1 MVTEKYFNELKKS
14 MMQKS
19 VDALISE
26 FNKQVGSN
34 AWTSLR
40 GVHDSVLIDTLIE
53 KGIDVSSI
61 YDGVDISFKHK
72 VKLSEDKTRII
83 LA

>member
-1 MVTEKYFNELKKS
+1 MVTEKYFNELKES

-40 GVHDSVLIDTLIE
+40 GVHDSVLIDTLIA
-53 KGIDVSSI
+53 KGIDVATI
-61 YDGVDISFKHK
+61 YDGVDISFNHK

-83 LA
+83 LV

>member
-1 MVTEKYFNELKKS
+1 MVTEKYFNELKES

-19 VDALISE
+19 VDSLISE
-26 FNKQVGSN
+26 FNRQVGSN

-40 GVHDSVLIDTLIE
+40 GVHDSVLIDTLIA
-53 KGIDVSSI
+53 KGIDVSAI
-61 YDGVDISFKHK
+61 YDGVDISFNHK

-83 LA
+83 LV

>member
-1 MVTEKYFNELKKS
+1 MVTEKYFNELKES

-26 FNKQVGSN
+26 FNRQVGSN

-40 GVHDSVLIDTLIE
+40 GVHDSVLIDTLIA

-61 YDGVDISFKHK
+61 YDGVDVSFKHK
-72 VKLSEDKTRII
+72 VKLSEDKTCII

>member
-1 MVTEKYFNELKKS
+1 MVTEKYFNELKES

-26 FNKQVGSN
+26 FNRQVGSN

-40 GVHDSVLIDTLIE
+40 GVHDSVLIDTLIA
-53 KGIDVSSI
+53 KGIDVSAI
-61 YDGVDISFKHK
+61 YDGVDISFNHK

-83 LA
+83 LV

>member
-1 MVTEKYFNELKKS
+1 MVTEKYFNELKES

-19 VDALISE
+19 VDSLISE
-26 FNKQVGSN
+26 FNRQVGSN

-40 GVHDSVLIDTLIE
+40 GVHDSVLIDTLIA
-53 KGIDVSSI
+53 KGIDVATI
-61 YDGVDISFKHK
+61 YDGVDISFNHK

-83 LA
+83 LV